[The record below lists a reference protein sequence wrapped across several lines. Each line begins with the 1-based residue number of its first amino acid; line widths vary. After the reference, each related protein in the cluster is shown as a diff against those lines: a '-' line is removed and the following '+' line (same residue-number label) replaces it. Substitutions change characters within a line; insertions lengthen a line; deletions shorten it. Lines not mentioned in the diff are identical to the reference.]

1 MGREWKLPYLSYDET
16 HRRAEAFLNKH
27 NPNRIIPV
35 PIEEILDLKLKINI
49 VTLPDLVA
57 RITLDSY
64 LEPDLKTIFIDQNVF
79 EFVPRAR
86 FSFAHELGHL
96 VLHREFYEIAKY
108 SSSEEY
114 KEARKTL
121 LAPDADRRF
130 DIQAMN
136 FAGLLL
142 VPRPELK
149 AYFEKAKDMARQ
161 GGIEPDNVPRYFLDY
176 SASWL
181 SKQFD
186 VTEWVIKKRIELDN
200 LWELY

>member
-1 MGREWKLPYLSYDET
+1 MAREWKPPYLSYDET
-16 HRRAEAFLNKH
+16 HLSAEAFLNEH
-27 NPNRIIPV
+27 NPNRVIPV

-49 VTLPDLVA
+49 VILPDLIA

-79 EFVPRAR
+79 
-86 FSFAHELGHL
+86 
-96 VLHREFYEIAKY
+96 
-108 SSSEEY
+108 
-114 KEARKTL
+114 KTL
-121 LAPDADRRF
+121 LGPDADRRF

-186 VTEWVIKKRIELDN
+186 VTDWVVKKRIELDN
-200 LWELY
+200 LWEFY

>member
-1 MGREWKLPYLSYDET
+1 MAREWKPRYLSYDET
-16 HRRAEAFLNKH
+16 HRGVERFLKEY
-27 NPNRIIPV
+27 NPNRLIPV
-35 PIEEILDLKLKINI
+35 PVEEIIDLKLKINI
-49 VTLPDLVA
+49 VPLPDLV
-57 RITLDSY
+57 RRLTLDSY
-64 LEPDLKTIFIDQNVF
+64 LEPDLKTIFIDQSVYEYN
-79 EFVPRAR
+79 PRAR
-86 FSFAHELGHL
+86 FSLAHELGHL
-96 VLHREFYEIAKY
+96 VLHSKFYEIAKY

-114 KEARKTL
+114 KEARKNL
-121 LAPDADRRF
+121 LAPGADRRF

-149 AYFEKAKDMARQ
+149 TYFEKAKDMARQ

-200 LWELY
+200 LWESR

>member
-1 MGREWKLPYLSYDET
+1 MAREWKLPYLSYDDT
-16 HRRAEAFLNKH
+16 QLRAEAFLNEH

-64 LEPDLKTIFIDQNVF
+64 LEPDLKTIFIDQSVYEYN
-79 EFVPRAR
+79 PRAR
-86 FSFAHELGHL
+86 FSLAHELGHL

-121 LAPDADRRF
+121 LEPDADRRF

-149 AYFEKAKDMARQ
+149 AYLEKAKDMARQ

-200 LWELY
+200 LWEFY

>member
-1 MGREWKLPYLSYDET
+1 MAREWKPPYLSYDET
-16 HRRAEAFLNKH
+16 HLSAEAFLNEH

-49 VTLPDLVA
+49 VILPDLVA

-64 LEPDLKTIFIDQNVF
+64 LEPDLKTIFTDQNVF

-86 FSFAHELGHL
+86 FSLAHELGHL
-96 VLHREFYEIAKY
+96 VLHRGFYEMAKY

-121 LAPDADRRF
+121 LRPDADRRF

-142 VPRPELK
+142 APRSELK
-149 AYFEKAKDMARQ
+149 TYFEKAKDMARQ

-200 LWELY
+200 LWEFY